1 MFSEV
6 LSKGRFIEVISED
19 YNKKLGREVELH
31 DEISLT
37 YGLISIVPNFRLY
50 YDKDN
55 GRCYLSDDD
64 INDALNNY
72 AKSRELVLDSFAYLG
87 GVHRMGMFIDEDTP
101 YFFGVRLNL
110 DEKELKTDSPLV
122 KERKLNE

>member
-6 LSKGRFIEVISED
+6 LSKGRFIEVVSED

-50 YDKDN
+50 YKKDDR
-55 GRCYLSDDD
+55 RCYLSDDD

-87 GVHRMGMFIDEDTP
+87 GVHRMEDTP

-110 DEKELKTDSPLV
+110 NEKELKTDSPLII
-122 KERKLNE
+122 ERKLNE